1 MEQHAWAEGLGR
13 VDVLE
18 GIVDIVAL
26 VGGGRDEALHFF
38 EPIKD
43 DMESWPCRLLVL
55 LNHEEALTVG

>member
-18 GIVDIVAL
+18 GIVDIDAL
-26 VGGGRDEALHFF
+26 VLRGGQALELG

-43 DMESWPCRLLVL
+43 NVNFPR
-55 LNHEEALTVG
+55 